1 MCYLQECN
9 IDYNVL
15 VLTETWLNENSESLF
30 EIPGFQNISI
40 NRNENRRGGGIRV
53 YILNCLVASKIEK
66 LTGIFDTHEA
76 LFMKISLKK

>member
-30 EIPGFQNISI
+30 EIPSFQNISI

-53 YILNCLVASKIEK
+53 YILNCLVASNIEK

-76 LFMKISLKK
+76 LYSLKSR